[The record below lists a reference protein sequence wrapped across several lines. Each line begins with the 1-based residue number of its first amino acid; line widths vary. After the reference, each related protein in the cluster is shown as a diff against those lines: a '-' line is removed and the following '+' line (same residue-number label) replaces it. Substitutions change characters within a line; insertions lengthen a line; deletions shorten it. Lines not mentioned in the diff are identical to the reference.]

1 MQKFD
6 PEFTPAVSINKHI
19 LVTQSM
25 SLESTLT
32 SLHHSKEVKKCDE
45 YNEPNQPDQP
55 DSGDLNKSKS
65 FSFSQSMDM
74 MSVKSDSHSEHSN
87 ITVDVT
93 DSTKY
98 EITHLQ
104 STHDSQQMM
113 LHLSTK
119 NCSTDAQNMNSPGS
133 GYVKLHKDQQ
143 IRNCGAPD
151 KKGYE
156 VFEDMNVSNTPY
168 VTYEEVQLQGTHD
181 DKTNREHQSLYQ
193 KGAEVFDLEHDHLE
207 WELGSNTPFVT
218 REEVLGS
225 HDDRRVHQSLYQKG
239 AEVFEL
245 NNDLLEREPPTN
257 GVNNNNTPYV
267 THEEVHDSHGDQKGH
282 QSPYRKA
289 LGHELNHDHLELESN
304 TPYVA
309 PEDTQG
315 SHSGY
320 YQRGHQ
326 RCHSWKEIT
335 HSLHVIPVDI
345 DAESTSSI
353 YHI

>member
-1 MQKFD
+1 MQKLD
-6 PEFTPAVSINKHI
+6 PEFTPAVSINKHL

-25 SLESTLT
+25 SLESILT
-32 SLHHSKEVKKCDE
+32 SLYYSKEVKKCDE
-45 YNEPNQPDQP
+45 YNEPNEPDQPDQP
-55 DSGDLNKSKS
+55 DQLDQDKKRENCADDVAIQLDEENGSGDLNKRKS

-74 MSVKSDSHSEHSN
+74 KSVKFDVDGHSEHSN

-113 LHLSTK
+113 LHLSIK

-193 KGAEVFDLEHDHLE
+193 KGAELD
-207 WELGSNTPFVT
+207 
-218 REEVLGS
+218 
-225 HDDRRVHQSLYQKG
+225 
-239 AEVFEL
+239 
-245 NNDLLEREPPTN
+245 NDLLEREPPTI

-267 THEEVHDSHGDQKGH
+267 THEEVHDSHGDQRGH

-289 LGHELNHDHLELESN
+289 LGHELNHDHLELESKA
-304 TPYVA
+304 PCVA

-315 SHSGY
+315 THSGD
-320 YQRGHQ
+320 YQIREDI
-326 RCHSWKEIT
+326 RD
-335 HSLHVIPVDI
+335 VILGKK
-345 DAESTSSI
+345 
-353 YHI
+353 